1 MIINVFICV
10 SKSYTHL
17 TDEAY
22 IVADTK
28 ITKNVRKNSII
39 VGNQNKHVKKNNY
52 LYDDKNLQKI
62 LAYQK

>member
-1 MIINVFICV
+1 MINNVFIWV
-10 SKSYTHL
+10 SKSYTL
-17 TDEAY
+17 LIDEAY
-22 IVADTK
+22 IVADAI

-39 VGNQNKHVKKNNY
+39 VGNQNKHVKINNC